1 MYERVFNE
9 GKILQITL
17 KWSQPSLQISGN
29 FSQFEIHGI
38 LIWDLLFKNLISYF
52 VLQAYLFCALNVSAD
67 HFWYETLFY

>member
-29 FSQFEIHGI
+29 FSQLEIHGI
-38 LIWDLLFKNLISYF
+38 LI
-52 VLQAYLFCALNVSAD
+52 
-67 HFWYETLFY
+67 